1 MAGNEDRTDGT
12 ESVSRRRW
20 LTGTAA
26 LVGSGLF
33 AGCTGGD
40 GTPTGAAGGSGDGVP
55 DATPTTAATE
65 TATLA
70 DTATPAETAMP
81 SDTPT
86 DATHDTETGT
96 PTSTPATPYSAELAP
111 AGEVTF
117 EREPESVFTVM
128 GHHAEM
134 ALLLG
139 RGDAVNAVY
148 APGYVD
154 SLVGAFTP
162 RLDGVSVEWTDLT
175 TSWNPNKEAVYELDS
190 DVHLGDPARVVTM
203 GDWDHSDVTEIAE
216 KVGPWFGNS
225 YSANHETPPDRYAD
239 AYEYYTLWEI
249 FGRVARVFRERERY
263 EALAA
268 VHEDLVSTIEADLP
282 PESER
287 PSMAMVLPSTS
298 DDSMWAYRTSAE
310 GYYTAHSRPL
320 GVVDA
325 MAEAGVETGA
335 QVDFETLLEAD
346 PDVLVV
352 LGGVV
357 EGYHDMPALRERFAD
372 DPVASQVTAVDEGRV
387 YAQGTRHQGPLV
399 NLFQLEMGAKQCY
412 PRQFGEW
419 PTYESGRYPEIDP
432 EDRLFDYDRVAEI
445 VTEGA

>member
-1 MAGNEDRTDGT
+1 MGDTDDRPADA
-12 ESVSRRRW
+12 EAVSRRRW
-20 LTGTAA
+20 LAGTAA
-26 LVGSGLF
+26 LVGSGLV
-33 AGCTGGD
+33 AGCTGNE
-40 GTPTGAAGGSGDGVP
+40 GTPTGVGDAEKGGSTADTP
-55 DATPTTAATE
+55 TAAPATDTATSSATPTATAR
-65 TATLA
+65 
-70 DTATPAETAMP
+70 
-81 SDTPT
+81 
-86 DATHDTETGT
+86 ETGT
-96 PTSTPATPYSAELAP
+96 GTSTATPATPYSAELAP

-117 EREPESVFTVM
+117 EAEPESVFTVM

-139 RGDAVNAVY
+139 RGEDVNAVY

-154 SLVGAFTP
+154 SLIGAFAP
-162 RLDGVSVEWTDLT
+162 RLDGVSVDWTGLT
-175 TSWNPNKEAVYELDS
+175 RSWNPSKEAVYELDS

-203 GDWDHSDVTEIAE
+203 GNWDHSDVREVAE
-216 KVGPWFGNS
+216 EVGPWFGNS

-249 FGRVARVFRERERY
+249 FGRVATAFRERARY

-268 VHEDLVSTIEADLP
+268 VHEDLRATIEADLP

-287 PSMAMVLPSTS
+287 PSVAMVLPSTT
-298 DDSMWAYRTSAE
+298 DESMWAYRTNAE
-310 GYYTAHSRPL
+310 GYYTAHTRPL

-335 QVDFETLLEAD
+335 QIDTETLLEAD
-346 PDVLVV
+346 PEVLFI

-412 PRQFGEW
+412 PERFGEW
-419 PTYESGRYPEIDP
+419 PTYESGPYPEIDSQ
-432 EDRLFDYDRVAEI
+432 DRLFDYDRVAEV